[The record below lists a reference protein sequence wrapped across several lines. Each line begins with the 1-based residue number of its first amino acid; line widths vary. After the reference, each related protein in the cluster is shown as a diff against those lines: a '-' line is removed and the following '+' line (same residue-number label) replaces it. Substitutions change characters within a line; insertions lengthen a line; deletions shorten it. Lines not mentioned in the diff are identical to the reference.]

1 MESREKCGLSTDE
14 EINSFHDM
22 NGVNN
27 AIFSEKDE
35 SGTSESSICQ
45 KTHYFKRINISPLV
59 RKRLSKIV
67 ELTEEDSMI
76 SQTLRIR
83 NNCKENTV

>member
-1 MESREKCGLSTDE
+1 MKSREKCGLSTDE

-22 NGVNN
+22 NGVNDD
-27 AIFSEKDE
+27 ILSEKDE
-35 SGTSESSICQ
+35 SQTLESSIRQ
-45 KTHYFKRINISPLV
+45 KTQYFKRINISPLV

-67 ELTEEDSMI
+67 ELTEEDSII

-83 NNCKENTV
+83 NNCKDNSA